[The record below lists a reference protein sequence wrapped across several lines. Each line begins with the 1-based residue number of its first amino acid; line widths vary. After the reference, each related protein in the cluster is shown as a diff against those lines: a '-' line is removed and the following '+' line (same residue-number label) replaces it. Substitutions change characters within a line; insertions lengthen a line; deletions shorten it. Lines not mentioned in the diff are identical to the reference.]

1 MKTIAELKLGFSDA
15 QNYSQRGNK
24 QLFSNIFV
32 KNSYLDDLLDS
43 NIYFLIG
50 EKGTGKTAYATYL
63 SNNEYQGKK
72 SVLKFISGT
81 DYEKFYELKKKKQ
94 IDISGYVDIWKTIM
108 LLLLAKNITEN
119 DKVVSVFSKNQLEPL
134 LCAIDDYYNKA
145 FAPEIVNA
153 LKIADQSEVVAK
165 LICQYA
171 EIGGSAQ
178 HTTEFTEQQFQ
189 MNLYYI
195 AEQFSQVLGTLK
207 LTRDITLFID
217 GIDIRPAHIPYNEYL
232 ECIKGLATACW
243 NLNTELFANVRDSK
257 GHLRV
262 VLLLRPDIFNSLS
275 LQNATNKLADNS
287 VFLEWR
293 TTYIDYPDSSLYEMA
308 NRLLSY
314 DQKADNVEIWE
325 AYFPWKIPAPCDVDR
340 NYDTAF
346 MEFLKISL
354 SRPRDVQRILKI
366 LQDLMKR
373 KRLGGKTTFDYET
386 YLSNQFQN
394 QYSEYFLSS
403 LKDQLSFYYTEEDYK
418 YFTRFFDFFD
428 DSQFS
433 FEEYQTAYEKYIDYI
448 LDTAKDIPHFVEDPK
463 EFLQMLYD
471 SNVITAIETMG
482 KRKYFHFSYREKSA
496 TNICPEVPYEKGV
509 EYRFHYGLYKKANFG
524 RY

>member
-1 MKTIAELKLGFSDA
+1 MKTIAELNLGFSDA

-32 KNSYLDDLLDS
+32 KNNYLEDLLNG

-63 SNNEYQGKK
+63 SNNEYQGRKG
-72 SVLKFISGT
+72 VLKFISGT

-94 IDISGYVDIWKTIM
+94 IDISGYVDIWKTILM
-108 LLLLAKNITEN
+108 LLLAKSINEN
-119 DKVVSVFSKNQLEPL
+119 DKVVSVFSKSNLEPL
-134 LCAIDDYYNKA
+134 MCAIDDYYNKA

-171 EIGGSAQ
+171 EIAGGTQ

-195 AEQFSQVLGTLK
+195 AEQFSQVLSTLK

-275 LQNATNKLADNS
+275 LQNATNKLAD
-287 VFLEWR
+287 
-293 TTYIDYPDSSLYEMA
+293 
-308 NRLLSY
+308 
-314 DQKADNVEIWE
+314 
-325 AYFPWKIPAPCDVDR
+325 
-340 NYDTAF
+340 
-346 MEFLKISL
+346 
-354 SRPRDVQRILKI
+354 
-366 LQDLMKR
+366 
-373 KRLGGKTTFDYET
+373 
-386 YLSNQFQN
+386 
-394 QYSEYFLSS
+394 
-403 LKDQLSFYYTEEDYK
+403 
-418 YFTRFFDFFD
+418 
-428 DSQFS
+428 
-433 FEEYQTAYEKYIDYI
+433 
-448 LDTAKDIPHFVEDPK
+448 
-463 EFLQMLYD
+463 
-471 SNVITAIETMG
+471 
-482 KRKYFHFSYREKSA
+482 
-496 TNICPEVPYEKGV
+496 
-509 EYRFHYGLYKKANFG
+509 

>member
-1 MKTIAELKLGFSDA
+1 MKTISELNLGFSDA

-32 KNSYLDDLLDS
+32 RNSYLEDLLNS
-43 NIYFLIG
+43 NIYFLLG

-63 SNNEYQGKK
+63 SNNEYKNTKGI
-72 SVLKFISGT
+72 LKFISGT

-94 IDISGYVDIWKTIM
+94 IDISGYVDIWKTI
-108 LLLLAKNITEN
+108 LLLLLSKSINEN
-119 DKVVSVFSKNQLEPL
+119 DKIVSVFSKNQLDPL
-134 LCAIDDYYNKA
+134 MAAIDDYYNKA

-165 LICQYA
+165 LICRYA
-171 EIGGSAQ
+171 EMGASQ
-178 HTTEFTEQQFQ
+178 KSMREFTEQQFQ

-195 AEQFSQVLGTLK
+195 AEKFSQVLGSLK
-207 LTRDITLFID
+207 LNRDIVLFID
-217 GIDIRPAHIPYNEYL
+217 GIDIRPSQIPYNEYL

-243 NLNTELFANVRDSK
+243 TLNTELFANVRDSK

-262 VLLLRPDIFNSLS
+262 VLLLRPDIFNSLN

-293 TTYIDYPDSSLYEMA
+293 TTYIEYQDSSLYEMA

-314 DQKADNVEIWE
+314 DQKEIETDVWDK
-325 AYFPWKIPAPCDVDR
+325 YFPWEIPAPKDVDR
-340 NYDTAF
+340 PYDTAF
-346 MEFLKISL
+346 MDFLKISL
-354 SRPRDVQRILKI
+354 SRPRDIQRILKI

-373 KRLGGKTTFDYET
+373 KKLGGNNSFDYEI
-386 YLSNQFQN
+386 YKSDQFQN

-403 LKDQLSFYYTEEDYK
+403 LKDQLSFYYTDEDYK
-418 YFTRFFDFFD
+418 FFTRFFDFFEE
-428 DSQFS
+428 SQFT
-433 FEEYQTAYEKYIDYI
+433 FDEYQMAYEKYVEYI
-448 LDTAKDIPHFVEDPK
+448 LDTAKDIPRFVEDPK
-463 EFLQMLYD
+463 VFLQMLYD
-471 SNVITAIETMG
+471 SNIITAIECIG
-482 KRKYFHFSYREKSA
+482 NRRYFHFSYREKSA
-496 TNICPEVPYEKGV
+496 TNICPEVPYEKGI